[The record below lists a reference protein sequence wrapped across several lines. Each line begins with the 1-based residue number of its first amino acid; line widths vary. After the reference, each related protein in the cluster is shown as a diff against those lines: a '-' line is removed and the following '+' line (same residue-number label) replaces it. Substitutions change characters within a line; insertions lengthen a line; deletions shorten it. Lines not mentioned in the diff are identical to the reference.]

1 MIFTRLLHRTSSTMS
16 AATVAELIPQHKVV
30 MFSWV
35 HCPFCVRAKEI
46 LKPYASDMK
55 VYEVE
60 EMENG
65 EDLRAQLYKS
75 YQHETVPAIF
85 INGEFIG
92 GCSDLQALQQSGEL
106 AKKLA

>member
-1 MIFTRLLHRTSSTMS
+1 M
-16 AATVAELIPQHKVV
+16 AAVTVNSLISLHKVV

-35 HCPFCVRAKEI
+35 HCPYCVRAKEI
-46 LKPYASDMK
+46 LKPLVTDMK

-60 EMENG
+60 EMQNG
-65 EDLRAQLYKS
+65 EDLRKQIYDTYK
-75 YQHETVPAIF
+75 HETVPAIF

-92 GCSDLQALQQSGEL
+92 GCSDLQALQKSGEL